1 MLRLNRPLLRFGV
14 VGAIGFAVDGG
25 VMQLITATT
34 GVSPLIAR
42 AFSFP
47 LALSVTW
54 ALNRTWTFET
64 GRTRAPL
71 SQYRRYVAV
80 QIAGFAINYA
90 IFAGLVMMGG
100 VWRDWPLLAL
110 MVGALVS
117 MIFTYVLSRQLV
129 FSGPTAAAI
138 VPLTVTATQACGGS
152 QQGATIAAPLPTRG

>member
-1 MLRLNRPLLRFGV
+1 MPRLSRSLLRFGV

-25 VMQLITATT
+25 VMQLMTATA
-34 GVSPLIAR
+34 GISPLIAR

-64 GRTRAPL
+64 GRARAPL

-90 IFAGLVMMGG
+90 IFAGLVTMGARLARLAALG
-100 VWRDWPLLAL
+100 ARD
-110 MVGALVS
+110 GALVS
-117 MIFTYVLSRQLV
+117 LVVTYILSRLLV
-129 FSGPTAAAI
+129 FSTSAPPPAVAER
-138 VPLTVTATQACGGS
+138 VTRVDALGTE
-152 QQGATIAAPLPTRG
+152 P